1 MERRQESE
9 RRGREIPIEI
19 LRDILVRLP
28 TEDVVRSSCV
38 SKLWRRIVG
47 DPSFRELHH
56 ADHVAA
62 PSESE
67 ALLVSEYRVPG
78 RRDEVSFFNL
88 SSGKAMCH
96 VAIPSSY
103 SLMNVCNGFIC
114 FALDYDQAPA
124 VVCNPVTGETLELP
138 EAPLII
144 SEEEDRIDL
153 SHLFVL
159 GFSPHTREYKMF
171 RLSSPSYIP
180 YTDTN
185 HKIYIAVYTLGGKGG
200 WRQCSYLSQFCTSN
214 RLPLPVHIDGH
225 LYVPLETRLSG
236 ERTAGMLVLDVAT
249 ETHRMYRLPYDYC
262 HDGYH
267 ESWEMLADG
276 FELNGQMCLAVNVLR
291 PRRNVQFWVMTPTD
305 ELEDKD
311 DDKLFW
317 DLRYCLDRG
326 NDSFKFGTPRAAWL
340 DNDQMLCYRHAEV
353 LYKHDTRGYSSS
365 SNDGT
370 LSFDKK
376 VELPRAPYP
385 SSSRYSSPTY
395 RWNIYGGYRPSLLSP
410 LTFAVPP
417 SQGDKGKKRQFE
429 HTLLGAI
436 TQSKR
441 CIMGPAGRSA
451 PR

>member
-1 MERRQESE
+1 MERPHKSE

-28 TEDVVRSSCV
+28 TKDVVRSSCV

-67 ALLVSEYRVPG
+67 ALFVSENRVPG

-114 FALDYDQAPA
+114 FALDYSQAPA
-124 VVCNPVTGETLELP
+124 VVCNPVTGG
-138 EAPLII
+138 
-144 SEEEDRIDL
+144 R
-153 SHLFVL
+153 
-159 GFSPHTREYKMF
+159 
-171 RLSSPSYIP
+171 
-180 YTDTN
+180 
-185 HKIYIAVYTLGGKGG
+185 GG
-200 WRQCSYLSQFCTSN
+200 WRQYSYHSQFCVSCK
-214 RLPLPVHIDGH
+214 LPLPVHIDGN
-225 LYVPLETRLSG
+225 LYVPVETCLSG
-236 ERTAGMLVLDVAT
+236 ERAARMLVLDVAT
-249 ETHRMYRLPYDYC
+249 ETYRMYHLPYNYY
-262 HDGYH
+262 HVGYH

-326 NDSFKFGTPRAAWL
+326 NDPFSFDTPRAAWL
-340 DNDQMLCYRHAEV
+340 DNDRMLCYRHAEV

-370 LSFDKK
+370 LSFDQKI
-376 VELPRAPYP
+376 ELPRAPYP
-385 SSSRYSSPTY
+385 SSSSYSYSPTY